1 MRGGRGLLRVISYR
15 SIPDEHGIRFQPF
28 LVTGEKIRSLAPF
41 FFFFCPFSQARLRV
55 GLLTVGFFVEKV
67 AYLSNTVSQRS
78 IRLARVKVGGGW
90 NERMLEKGNQDPTSQ
105 KRMGGGGV
113 SVPQM

>member
-1 MRGGRGLLRVISYR
+1 M
-15 SIPDEHGIRFQPF
+15 
-28 LVTGEKIRSLAPF
+28 
-41 FFFFCPFSQARLRV
+41 
-55 GLLTVGFFVEKV
+55 EKV

-90 NERMLEKGNQDPTSQ
+90 NERMLEKRNQDPTSQ